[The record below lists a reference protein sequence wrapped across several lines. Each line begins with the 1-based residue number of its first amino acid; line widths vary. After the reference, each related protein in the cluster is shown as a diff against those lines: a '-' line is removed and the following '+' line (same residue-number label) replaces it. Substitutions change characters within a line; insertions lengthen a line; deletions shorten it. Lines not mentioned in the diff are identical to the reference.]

1 MALLQT
7 SYSSML
13 KMALPIMF
21 GTFVQSIVLF
31 VDSRFLN
38 KVGELEFG
46 AAGNAGLIYM
56 TLYMIGQGLADGG
69 QIITA
74 RRYGE
79 GNSLKVGKT
88 FSQTF
93 KLGFL
98 LSTMLFILA
107 FIVFPQ
113 LISSFSLKPDMKE
126 AMNSYLSIRSFG
138 FFFSI
143 LNLAFISF
151 YLGIGR
157 SKILIYTTLII
168 SFVNI
173 FLDYVLV
180 TGELGFPEMGMEG
193 VAIATVISEVVTFI
207 FTVVY
212 TYYDKGN
219 KDFNL
224 FSKYKFSKAEAIKT
238 LKLSMPL
245 MAANLFAV
253 GGWTVFF
260 MMISFMGEHPLFVSQ
275 IIHKLYFLAL
285 IPIIGFAA
293 VTKTYVGNLMANKV
307 QNIYPTIKKIV
318 IMDYILVFFFIH
330 GFILYPELWIK
341 LAAPEAGTLAIEEGK
356 VILAIITGSIIIHTI
371 SSVLTAIISGSGVTK
386 VAFRIEAACMVAYL
400 ILAYLTIFVWKQSV
414 QVVWLMEY
422 VYFVVFLILAIYF
435 IKKGN
440 WKNNQI

>member
-1 MALLQT
+1 
-7 SYSSML
+7 ML

-38 KVGELEFG
+38 QVGELEFG

-79 GNSLKVGKT
+79 GSKLKVSQT
-88 FSQTF
+88 FSQIF
-93 KLGFL
+93 KLGL
-98 LSTMLFILA
+98 ILSTILFVLA
-107 FIVFPQ
+107 FFIFPQ
-113 LISSFSLKPDMKE
+113 LIGSFSLKSEMKE
-126 AMNSYLSIRSFG
+126 AMNSYLTIRSFG

-151 YLGIGR
+151 YLGVGR

-168 SFVNI
+168 SIVNI

-180 TGELGFPEMGMEG
+180 TGELGFPNMGMEG
-193 VAIATVISEVVTFI
+193 VAIATVIAEAATFV
-207 FTVVY
+207 FTVIY
-212 TYYDKGN
+212 SFYN
-219 KDFNL
+219 KENKEFKL
-224 FSKYKFSKAEAIKT
+224 FSKFSFSKKEAIKT
-238 LKLSMPL
+238 LRISMPL

-253 GGWTVFF
+253 GGWTIFF
-260 MMISFMGEHPLFVSQ
+260 MMIAFMGEDDLFVSQ

-293 VTKTYVGNLMANKV
+293 VTKTYVSNLMANKV
-307 QNIYPTIKKIV
+307 DNIYPTIKKIV
-318 IMDYILVFFFIH
+318 VMDYLFVLFFIH
-330 GFILYPELWIK
+330 GFILYPEFWIK
-341 LAAPEAGTLAIEEGK
+341 LAAPQAEVEAIEQGK

-371 SSVLTAIISGSGVTK
+371 SSVLTAVISGSGVTK

-400 ILAYLTIFVWKQSV
+400 VLAYLTIFIWKQSV
-414 QVVWLMEY
+414 EVVWLMEY
-422 VYFVVFLILAIYF
+422 VYFIVFLILAIYF